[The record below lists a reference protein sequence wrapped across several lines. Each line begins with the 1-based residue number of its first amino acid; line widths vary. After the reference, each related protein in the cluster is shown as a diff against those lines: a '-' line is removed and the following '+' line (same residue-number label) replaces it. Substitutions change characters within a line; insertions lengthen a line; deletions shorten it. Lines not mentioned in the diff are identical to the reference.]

1 MDNQWWVTGLDES
14 KDDSRETKL
23 SIPIPDNFDYLSSTR
38 NNTVMVGEDFFSI
51 DEHFNRIRNI
61 FLAPIFILMISA
73 IMPPAVVLLLA
84 YPIYI
89 FYSFMVSMD
98 LKGKHLAL
106 GFLMGNLLWFPA
118 IINIIQWS
126 VSGPAVG
133 ITFLIPLSYVFYLVF
148 ALDSDSIGHKKAAIG
163 MFYGILL
170 GAIICIPF
178 FAIGIA
184 FSGGANW
191 G

>member
-1 MDNQWWVTGLDES
+1 
-14 KDDSRETKL
+14 
-23 SIPIPDNFDYLSSTR
+23 
-38 NNTVMVGEDFFSI
+38 
-51 DEHFNRIRNI
+51 
-61 FLAPIFILMISA
+61 
-73 IMPPAVVLLLA
+73 
-84 YPIYI
+84 
-89 FYSFMVSMD
+89 MD

-106 GFLMGNLLWFPA
+106 GFLMGTLLWFPA

-126 VSGPAVG
+126 VSGPDVETAAG

-184 FSGGANW
+184 FSGEANW